1 MLKTQTFKMPPYK
14 RNDVVQVISGKYKG
28 RSGKILRI
36 LADKNMVVVEKVN
49 MIKRHMKPSQ
59 SDPKGGIVEKE
70 APLYVSK
77 VLPVSAKTGKPV
89 RIAKW
94 LREEGR
100 EAKKT
105 KAPKAQKARG
115 KK

>member
-1 MLKTQTFKMPPYK
+1 MRETESFKMPPFK
-14 RNDVVQVISGKYKG
+14 RNDVVQVITGKYKG

-59 SDPKGGIVEKE
+59 KDPQGGIVEKE
-70 APLYVSK
+70 APLYVCK
-77 VLPVSAKTGKPV
+77 VLPVSSKTGKPV
-89 RIAKW
+89 RVAKW

-105 KAPKAQKARG
+105 KTTKSTKARG